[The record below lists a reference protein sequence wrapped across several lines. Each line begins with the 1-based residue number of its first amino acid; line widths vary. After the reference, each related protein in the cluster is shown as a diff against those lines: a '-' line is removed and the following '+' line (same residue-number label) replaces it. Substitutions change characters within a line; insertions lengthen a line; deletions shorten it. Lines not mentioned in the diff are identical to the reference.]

1 MNGWQQSRRDVSLSV
16 TLRATPLPQV
26 GEENSLFFPR
36 PLAGE
41 VDRANGARRRGAAVR
56 NLTAPLLILI
66 ALLLGILPLIS
77 FALTRGGTILPD
89 AYALHVTTFTLL
101 QATLSTLISLTL
113 AIPVARAFAR
123 QTFPGRQTLLALFA
137 IPLSLPVIVAVFGLT
152 TLYGNAG
159 LFSGLIN
166 LYGLQGILLAHVF
179 FNLPLAVRLLL
190 EALESTA
197 PENHR
202 LATQLGFTSRD
213 IWHHVDW
220 PALKPA
226 LPRIAALIFLLCAGS
241 FVIVLIFGGP
251 SATTLEVAIYQSLR
265 MDFDV
270 DRALTLS
277 ILQVALSLVVV
288 WIVKGTIISPAFENR
303 FRMNSVR
310 RDGLSFISR
319 TWDTFAIAAAAV
331 LVIPPLFIVAFDG
344 IVHITPSRILLQAS
358 ITSFTIALVSSLLA
372 IALAWGM
379 AEAQARHLRQRGAL
393 LALGLGAY
401 LVPPAVLSTGWFIA
415 FRTFESGW
423 PLSIALIAA
432 MNCLMAL
439 PFLLT
444 VLGPALA
451 KSHMQHDK
459 LCAQLN
465 LNGWNRLRRI
475 DLPAN
480 RTALA
485 QAALMAFV
493 LSLGDLTAVTLLG
506 SNGLVTLPSLVQQQ
520 MGHYQS
526 AAAGG
531 TALILAV
538 LCMSL
543 AFAAQRLSRWT

>member
-1 MNGWQQSRRDVSLSV
+1 M
-16 TLRATPLPQV
+16 
-26 GEENSLFFPR
+26 
-36 PLAGE
+36 
-41 VDRANGARRRGAAVR
+41 R
-56 NLTAPLLILI
+56 NLTAPLLILT
-66 ALLLGILPLIS
+66 AFLLGILPLIS

-89 AYALHVTTFTLL
+89 AYALRITTVTLL
-101 QATLSTLISLTL
+101 QASLSTLISITL
-113 AIPVARAFAR
+113 AVPVARAFAR
-123 QTFPGRQTLLALFA
+123 QNFTGRQTLLALFA
-137 IPLSLPVIVAVFGLT
+137 IPLSLPVIVTVFGLT

-159 LFSGLIN
+159 LFPGLIN
-166 LYGLQGILLAHVF
+166 LYSLQGILLAHVF

-190 EALESTA
+190 EALENTA

-202 LATQLGFTSRD
+202 LAMQLSFTSRD
-213 IWHHVDW
+213 IWRHVDW

-226 LPRIAALIFLLCAGS
+226 LPRIAALIFLLCASS
-241 FVIVLIFGGP
+241 FVIILIFGGP
-251 SATTLEVAIYQSLR
+251 AATTLEVAIYQSLR

-277 ILQVALSLVVV
+277 ILQVAFSLVVV
-288 WIVKGTIISPAFENR
+288 WIVKGTLIAPAPENR
-303 FRMNSVR
+303 LRLNGTR
-310 RDGLSFISR
+310 RDGRSTMNRACDAFTIVAAALLVLPPML
-319 TWDTFAIAAAAV
+319 AIAAEGV
-331 LVIPPLFIVAFDG
+331 L
-344 IVHITPSRILLQAS
+344 HITPSRILFQAGL
-358 ITSFTIALVSSLLA
+358 ISFAIAILSSALA

-379 AEAQARHLRQRGAL
+379 AEAQARLAKQRGSL

-401 LVPPAVLSTGWFIA
+401 LVPPAVLSTGWFIV
-415 FRTFESGW
+415 FRTFDSGW
-423 PLSIALIAA
+423 LLSIALIAT

-451 KSHMQHDK
+451 KNLIQHDK

-465 LNGWNRLRRI
+465 LKGWNRLRRI

-506 SNGLVTLPSLVQQQ
+506 CNGLVTLPSLVQQQ

-531 TALILAV
+531 TALILAA
-538 LCMSL
+538 LCMGL
-543 AFAAQRLSRWT
+543 ALAAQRLSRWT